1 MPGLRSVL
9 SSVKKSGNIPMKIS
23 DLGFPESFMELFD
36 NNDFSLYPHQEEAI
50 LKFRNGNNVLVS
62 VPTASGKTLIA
73 YVAIYEMHRKG
84 LRSMYMV
91 PLRALASEKYRELK
105 KLEALGLKVGISIG
119 DYDASPSFLSRY
131 DVLVCTS
138 EKADSMIR
146 HDPGM
151 LYNIGLIVADEVHL
165 VGDPSRG
172 SRVEMVLSSAL
183 HLNPEISIMALS
195 ATISNHHDVA
205 RWLKAEKIVS
215 DFRPVPLKYGIL
227 TKGTLEFN
235 EGETIK
241 LQKGNEVV
249 ETVRRSIAGGGQA
262 LVFVSSRKKAEQLA
276 NALSTFLEIVPEN
289 HAMQKDPFA
298 ENDRY
303 SDVVNSLIMKGVC
316 FHHAGLST
324 EQRGKVEKSFIEG
337 SLKVIVATPTLAAGI
352 NLPARTV
359 IVRDIS
365 RFSDGYSVYLPN
377 MEIQQMLGRA
387 GRPKYDKEGEAL
399 VYAGTERALEKAYEY
414 MEGEVEPVNSSL
426 GDLKFLPF
434 NVLALMATGIATNE
448 DSIIGFYS
456 NTLYGV
462 QNEVE
467 DLRLPVEETMTFLEE
482 NEFIRKKLGLWQVS
496 TFGKMVSDLYIDPR
510 SAIILR
516 KYFEK
521 SHSEELALYYICRTP
536 DMIPLRYRNGNL
548 PMIEYFMDQAGIE
561 DYEEEA
567 MSAALTAMV
576 LKDWIDEKSM
586 NDITETYDIGP
597 GDLQMRVS
605 SAEWISY
612 SLSRLASIYKPEIR
626 TPLERLNLRIK
637 EGVRDD
643 VIELTTIPGIGRV
656 RARRLYQSGFSSI
669 QAVSAASVDQI
680 SGIFGFS
687 DRLSK
692 DTIRY
697 ARNLIERSG
706 R

>member
-1 MPGLRSVL
+1 
-9 SSVKKSGNIPMKIS
+9 MKIS
-23 DLGFPESFMELFD
+23 DLGFPDSFLDLFD
-36 NNDFSLYPHQEEAI
+36 GNDFNLYPHQEEAI
-50 LKFRNGNNVLVS
+50 VKYREGGNVLVS

-73 YVAIYEMHRKG
+73 YVAIYEMFRRG
-84 LRSMYMV
+84 LKSMYMV
-91 PLRALASEKYRELK
+91 PLRALASEKYKELK
-105 KLEALGLKVGISIG
+105 KLEQLGLKVGISIG
-119 DYDASPSFLSRY
+119 DYDTSPSFLERY

-151 LYNIGLIVADEVHL
+151 LYSLGLIVADEVHL

-172 SRVEMVLSSAL
+172 ARVEMVLSSAL
-183 HLNPEISIMALS
+183 HLNQQISIMALS
-195 ATISNHHDVA
+195 ATISNYHDVA
-205 RWLKAEKIVS
+205 EWLRAETVIS
-215 DFRPVPLKYGIL
+215 DFRPVPLRYGIL
-227 TKGTLEFN
+227 TKGTLEFTD
-235 EGETIK
+235 GKTSR

-249 ETVRRSIAGGGQA
+249 ETVRQSIEGGGQA

-276 NALSTFLEIVPEN
+276 SALSTFLEIIPASSDGSRE
-289 HAMQKDPFA
+289 PFS
-298 ENDRY
+298 ESDRY
-303 SDVVNSLIMKGVC
+303 SDVVNNLISRGVC

-324 EQRGKVEKSFIEG
+324 EQRGRVEKSFIDG

-387 GRPKYDKEGEAL
+387 GRPKYDTEGEAL

-414 MEGEVEPVNSSL
+414 MEGEVEPVGSSL
-426 GDLKFLPF
+426 GDPKFLPF
-434 NVLALMATGIATNE
+434 NVLALMATGIATSE
-448 DSIIGFYS
+448 DSIISFYG

-462 QNEVE
+462 QNEIGE
-467 DLRLPVEETMTFLEE
+467 LRLPVEETLSFLEE
-482 NEFIRKKLGLWQVS
+482 NEFIRNRLGAWQVS

-516 KYFEK
+516 KYFDN
-521 SHSEELALYYICRTP
+521 SHNDILALYYVCRTP
-536 DMIPLRYRNGNL
+536 DMIPLRYRNGFL
-548 PMIEYFMDQAGIE
+548 PMIDYFMEQAGIE
-561 DYEEEA
+561 DYDEDA

-612 SLSRLASIYKPEIR
+612 SLSRLSSIYKPEIR
-626 TPLERLNLRIK
+626 TSLERLNLRIK

-656 RARRLYQSGFSSI
+656 RARRLYQSGFNSI
-669 QAVSAASVDQI
+669 GAVSSAKVEELSRI
-680 SGIFGFS
+680 YGFS
-687 DRLSK
+687 ERLSR

-697 ARNLIERSG
+697 ARNVVERAG